1 MTGTADS
8 DDEPSR
14 LFLGVSYTVLVIGG
28 VVIGVLGAFLLPYSA
43 GSTVVAAPALQPG
56 VDAGRVVA
64 ASSEG
69 SIGQLLSLGLLF
81 ALIANPALSWAG
93 MRMAGT
99 RLAAFAPLLGWIVI
113 VLWMSAG
120 TTAGDSILGSNLR
133 SGAFLV
139 LGVISFMAVG
149 VLGRPTR
156 GGSALLGQP
165 LVVPTKSSPG
175 RAAPTGRKRR

>member
-1 MTGTADS
+1 
-8 DDEPSR
+8 
-14 LFLGVSYTVLVIGG
+14 
-28 VVIGVLGAFLLPYSA
+28 
-43 GSTVVAAPALQPG
+43 
-56 VDAGRVVA
+56 
-64 ASSEG
+64 
-69 SIGQLLSLGLLF
+69 
-81 ALIANPALSWAG
+81 

-165 LVVPTKSSPG
+165 LVVPNEKQPRSRCTHGSK
-175 RAAPTGRKRR
+175 APITTMWTFPSRV